1 MFTKLNISYK
11 KVITLYLLK
20 MIRIMDISI
29 IPIGNSKGIRL
40 SKTILEKY
48 NITDKVELILEK
60 GYIILKPKSEPRSGW
75 ETAFKKMHE
84 NGDDQL
90 LIDDAFEDENLEEW
104 I

>member
-1 MFTKLNISYK
+1 
-11 KVITLYLLK
+11 
-20 MIRIMDISI
+20 MDISV

-60 GYIILKPKSEPRSGW
+60 GYMILKPKSEPRAGW
-75 ETAFKKMHE
+75 ENTFKSMHE
-84 NGDDQL
+84 NGDDKL
-90 LIDDAFEDENLEEW
+90 LIQDVFEDEDLEEW